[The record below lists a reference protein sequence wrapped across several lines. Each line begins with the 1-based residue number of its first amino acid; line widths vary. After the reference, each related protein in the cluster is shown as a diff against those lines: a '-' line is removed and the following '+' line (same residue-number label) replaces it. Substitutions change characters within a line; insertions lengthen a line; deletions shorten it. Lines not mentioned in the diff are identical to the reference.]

1 MLINTPLQVLTAAPA
16 LHSLTIGGRDDV
28 ADVLQFLNLIHGDLR
43 ELIINFCWLCED
55 STGLLAN
62 IVALYPD
69 LEVLSLENYYGL
81 KYDDYCLI
89 AQLKKLSE
97 LDFNSLFQVDY
108 IYVQHYNILLAN
120 EVNNR

>member
-16 LHSLTIGGRDDV
+16 LHSLTISNRKDV
-28 ADVLQFLNLIHGDLR
+28 ADILEFLNHIHGDLR
-43 ELIINFCWLCED
+43 ELIIEYWSFGEV

-69 LEVLSLENYYGL
+69 LEGLTLERVSQL
-81 KYDDYCLI
+81 TSDDYCLI

-97 LDFNSLFQVDY
+97 LNLTMYEVDY
-108 IYVQHYNILLAN
+108 MYVQRYI
-120 EVNNR
+120 